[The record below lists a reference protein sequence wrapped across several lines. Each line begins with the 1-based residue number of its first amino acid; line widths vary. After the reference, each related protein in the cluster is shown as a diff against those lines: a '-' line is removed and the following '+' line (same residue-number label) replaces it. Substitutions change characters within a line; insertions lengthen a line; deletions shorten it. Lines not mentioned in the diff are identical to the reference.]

1 MGVHPDRAV
10 TLEDVLTQ
18 MGDRLQRYVRRMVG
32 DNAAD
37 DVMQETCLKVHR
49 ALPRYR
55 PEGRLEAFVFTIARN
70 ACRDHW
76 KAGAR
81 RPESPGLPEVADPR
95 AAGPERELESRRQV
109 EAVLAAVR
117 ALPPEQREVFLLR
130 EESGLSFREIAALTG
145 APLNTVLGRMHYA
158 MESLRRTLLVEEAR

>member
-1 MGVHPDRAV
+1 MDVHPHGTV
-10 TLEDVLTQ
+10 TLDHVLTL

-32 DNAAD
+32 GDAD
-37 DVMQETCLKVHR
+37 DVMQEVCIKLHR

-76 KAGAR
+76 KARSR
-81 RPESPGLPEVADPR
+81 RPESPGLPDLPDARAADPAR
-95 AAGPERELESRRQV
+95 ALDRRRQV
-109 EAVLAAVR
+109 ERLFAAIR
-117 ALPPEQREVFLLR
+117 ALPLDQREVFLLR
-130 EESGLSFREIAALTG
+130 EESGLSFREIADLTG

-158 MESLRRTLLVEEAR
+158 MESLRRVLLVEATR